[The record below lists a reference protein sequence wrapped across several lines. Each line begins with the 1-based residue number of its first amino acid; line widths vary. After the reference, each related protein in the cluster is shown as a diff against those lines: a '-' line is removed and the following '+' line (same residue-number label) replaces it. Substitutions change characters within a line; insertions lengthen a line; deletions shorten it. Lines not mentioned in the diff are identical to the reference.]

1 MPSRIE
7 IQTLAHNTIVDP
19 KQELALSVLE
29 GLSAQPKFLP
39 SKLFYDDKGSDLFQQ
54 IMQLPEYYPTNCEA
68 EILKDHGGAI
78 ASRLS
83 GQAVNLV
90 ELGCGDG
97 AKTILLLRH
106 LLAKDVDLNFVPLDI
121 SQSAIESLIEN
132 LKVEFGEIPFSISGL
147 VSEYFGGLSWL
158 TENQS
163 QRNLVLFLGSNIGN
177 FNKPTALRF
186 LRHLWHSLN
195 HGDFVLIG
203 YDLKKD
209 LDVMYDAYNDSKGIT
224 KEFNLNVLD
233 RVNSILGADFKRENY
248 QHQGLYDVKSGAM
261 ESYLIAQNQHTVSVD
276 DLGKEFSFKPWEP
289 IHMEYSYKYLPTEI
303 LDLASS
309 TGFEV
314 LKDFSDSKGYFID
327 SLWEVR
333 K

>member
-1 MPSRIE
+1 MSPSIE
-7 IQTLAHNTIVDP
+7 IQTLSKSAVMDP
-19 KQELALSVLE
+19 NQELALSVLE
-29 GLSAQPKFLP
+29 GLSAHPKFLP
-39 SKLFYDDKGSDLFQQ
+39 SKLFYDDKGSDLFKQ
-54 IMQLPEYYPTNCEA
+54 IMALPEYYPTNCEA
-68 EILKDHGGAI
+68 EILKEHGGTI

-83 GQAVNLV
+83 GQSVNLV

-97 AKTILLLRH
+97 AKTILLLQH
-106 LLAKDVDLNFVPLDI
+106 LLNKNVDLNFVPLDI
-121 SQSAIESLIEN
+121 SKAAIESLIEN
-132 LKVEFGEIPFSISGL
+132 LKSEFGEIPFSISGL

-163 QRNLVLFLGSNIGN
+163 SRNLVLFLGSNIGN
-177 FNKPTALRF
+177 FNKPTAMRF

-195 HGDFVLIG
+195 HGDLVLIG

-209 LDVMYDAYNDSKGIT
+209 LDVMYDAYNDSQGVT

-233 RVNSILGADFKRENY
+233 RVNSSLGANFKRENY

-261 ESYLIAQNQHTVSVD
+261 ESYLLSQVKHSVFVEE
-276 DLGKEFSFKPWEP
+276 LGKEFFFKPWEP
-289 IHMEYSYKYLPTEI
+289 IHMEYSYKYLPSEI

-314 LKDFSDSKGYFID
+314 LRDFSDSKGYFID